1 MRIAVFGS
9 TGKVGRLLV
18 ALALVEGHDVTA
30 FARDP
35 RKLADING
43 ARLTVVQGDLSDREA
58 VGRAVA
64 GADAVVNVM
73 GPGARPAGTRLS
85 DGVRT
90 IADEMQRAGV
100 RRLVSLATASVPDP
114 EDRFDLRS
122 TLLVWA
128 IRLIFRGAYDEIRRI
143 GDIVRASDTDWTL
156 VRIGLLDDAA
166 PKPVRVGHYGRGE
179 VGLYVS
185 RKSLARFMLDRA
197 TAGDFVREAP
207 AISN

>member
-18 ALALVEGHDVTA
+18 ALALAEGHDVTA

-35 RKLADING
+35 GGLAG
-43 ARLTVVQGDLSDREA
+43 LLSARLTVVRGDLADRDA
-58 VGRAVA
+58 VERAVT
-64 GADAVVNVM
+64 GADAVVSVM

-85 DGVRT
+85 DGVDA
-90 IADEMQRAGV
+90 IVEAMQRAGV
-100 RRLVSLATASVPDP
+100 RRLVSLATASISDP

-122 TLLVWA
+122 ILLVWA
-128 IRLIFRGAYDEIRRI
+128 IRLVFRGAYDEIRRI
-143 GDIVRASDTDWTL
+143 GDVVRASGTDWTL
-156 VRIGLLDDAA
+156 VRIGLLDDGAVR
-166 PKPVRVGHYGRGE
+166 PVRAGHYGRGE
-179 VGLYVS
+179 VGIYVS
-185 RKSLARFMLDRA
+185 RRSLARFMLDRA

>member
-18 ALALVEGHDVTA
+18 ALAVAEGHDVTA

-35 RKLADING
+35 RKLADLG
-43 ARLTVVQGDLSDREA
+43 GSRLSVVQGDLSDRES

-73 GPGARPAGTRLS
+73 GPGARPPGTRLS
-85 DGVRT
+85 EGVRT
-90 IADEMQRAGV
+90 IADEMQHAGV

-143 GDIVRASDTDWTL
+143 GDVVRASDTDWTL
-156 VRIGLLDDAA
+156 VRIGLLDEAA
-166 PKPVRVGHYGRGE
+166 LKRVRVGHYGRGE
-179 VGLYVS
+179 VGLYIS
-185 RKSLARFMLDRA
+185 RRSLARFMLDRA